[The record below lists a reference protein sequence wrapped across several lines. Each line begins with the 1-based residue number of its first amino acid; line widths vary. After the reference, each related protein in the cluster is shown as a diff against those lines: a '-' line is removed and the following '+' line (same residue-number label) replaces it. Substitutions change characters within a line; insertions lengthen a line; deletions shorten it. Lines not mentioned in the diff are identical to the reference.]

1 MASGAVGSGLA
12 LQLCRSSWVRGELG
26 AEGWHVVFGRRGRKS
41 NNRRQLAGPKVNTM
55 GSLQAPSGPA
65 PTFDDVWRV
74 FQETNTRFQATD
86 RRFKATER
94 VMKERAAET
103 DRIVKDQS
111 KSVGALGNRLGLF
124 ALVQSGDSVKIRND
138 ARFAPKVW

>member
-1 MASGAVGSGLA
+1 
-12 LQLCRSSWVRGELG
+12 
-26 AEGWHVVFGRRGRKS
+26 
-41 NNRRQLAGPKVNTM
+41 M
-55 GSLQAPSGPA
+55 GSLQVPSGPA

-124 ALVQSGDSVKIRND
+124 VLAQRGDSVEIRND
-138 ARFAPKVW
+138 ARFAPKLW